1 MAAPYSIAQ
10 LNTQTMLEELSKQS
24 QEREAAAATGQQKK
38 GIMTKV
44 SREMEEAQRK
54 AARKAREKSKKYGM
68 IGKLA
73 SFGLG
78 FVPGAGIWLSALA
91 SSAANNRIARMQ
103 QKTLQNLTKNL
114 DLGWMGKT
122 FASQGIK
129 DWKEDV
135 GAQAKE
141 IGKGTEFGSFA
152 TDFAKNAAMSF
163 AMSGITEGI
172 SKGIK
177 NAKAGSDFQN
187 LKDSLDDSVKNKHI
201 QARKNFNKPNTSIT
215 KFDSLAAAKKAGF
228 GDRAMQIAE
237 DGTVPDIKDLGLTE
251 TPGIDTSKFE
261 LNPGDT
267 YAITS
272 AAEKSSALAGNDI
285 QRFMK
290 GLDKSGFE
298 GEDWLKLIAMLS
310 PEESGFDIQSDPM
323 SYIGRYK

>member
-1 MAAPYSIAQ
+1 MADPYSIAQ
-10 LNTQTMLEELSKQS
+10 LNTQTMLEELAKQS

-54 AARKAREKSKKYGM
+54 AASKAREKSKKYGM

-135 GAQAKE
+135 GAQAEE

-177 NAKAGSDFQN
+177 NAKAGSDFQKI
-187 LKDSLDDSVKNKHI
+187 KDSLGDDVRFKNI

-215 KFDSLAAAKKAGF
+215 KFENAAIAKDLGF
-228 GDRAMQIAE
+228 DAVTIPK
-237 DGTVPDIKDLGLTE
+237 DGVAPDIKDLGLTK

-267 YAITS
+267 YSITS

-323 SYIGRYK
+323 SYIGRYR